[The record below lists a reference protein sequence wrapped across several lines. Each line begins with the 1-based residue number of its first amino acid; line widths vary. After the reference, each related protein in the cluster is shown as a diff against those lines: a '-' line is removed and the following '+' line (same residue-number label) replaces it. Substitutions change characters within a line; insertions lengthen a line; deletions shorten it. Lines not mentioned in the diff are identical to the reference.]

1 MPLEPSND
9 LHRAEFVVRPA
20 VSSCHLDTLKGAP
33 RRARWSPGKEIV
45 RLVPPCRTTADG
57 TAQIW

>member
-20 VSSCHLDTLKGAP
+20 VSSCHRATLRGPPP
-33 RRARWSPGKEIV
+33 REFGTPVKEIV
-45 RLVPPCRTTADG
+45 RNPGGGSQVTR
-57 TAQIW
+57 

>member
-33 RRARWSPGKEIV
+33 RRARRSPGKEIV
-45 RLVPPCRTTADG
+45 RAAPPRRGTTAQ
-57 TAQIW
+57 TS